1 MAVSPDQSGIAE
13 VSAAEAPRN
22 LEGALWMTAS
32 GLVFTVFLTLSKVQ
46 SAEYDPGFLA
56 FFRSFIALILTL
68 PVIMQQGWGIMRI
81 HQPGMVLL
89 RSLFGTMGF
98 IFGFYAVSAQFGL
111 PLSEFNAISFSR
123 AMFITVLAA
132 GLLKETVGW
141 HRWGA
146 TLAGF
151 IGVLI
156 MTQPQAGV
164 SLGTLLALA
173 AAFCYGRGDHTG
185 EAALPQSPAGYAADL
200 GEFALLGDAVAAGS
214 LEDAG
219 GDALLAGLGHDHTDG
234 RLRCGRAVFLH
245 PRHGDRGRLVPVADR
260 LFAPAHGRD
269 SGLAAVQGAAGTVDL
284 GRYIHHHRCDGLYN
298 LTGTPDAAAAVRRRL
313 KVLFEVFPCE

>member
-1 MAVSPDQSGIAE
+1 
-13 VSAAEAPRN
+13 
-22 LEGALWMTAS
+22 MTAS

-68 PVIMQQGWGIMRI
+68 PVIVQQGWGIMRI

-132 GLLKETVGW
+132 VLLKETVGW

-173 AAFCYGRGDHTG
+173 AAFCMAGAITLVKLLSRRHRPVTLLIWANLLSSAMLLPLAIWKMPEVMPSWQDWALITLMGGCGVAGQYFYIRGMAIGDASFLSPIDYLRLPMAATVDWFLFK
-185 EAALPQSPAGYAADL
+185 ALPGPW
-200 GEFALLGDAVAAGS
+200 
-214 LEDAG
+214 
-219 GDALLAGLGHDHTDG
+219 TW
-234 RLRCGRAVFLH
+234 
-245 PRHGDRGRLVPVADR
+245 
-260 LFAPAHGRD
+260 
-269 SGLAAVQGAAGTVDL
+269 AGTAIII
-284 GRYIHHHRCDGLYN
+284 GATAYITLRERH
-298 LTGTPDAAAAVRRRL
+298 VRRRARGA
-313 KVLFEVFPCE
+313 

>member
-1 MAVSPDQSGIAE
+1 
-13 VSAAEAPRN
+13 
-22 LEGALWMTAS
+22 MTAS

-68 PVIMQQGWGIMRI
+68 PVIVQQGWGIMRI

-98 IFGFYAVSAQFGL
+98 IFGFYAASAQFGL

-132 GLLKETVGW
+132 VLLKETVGW

-173 AAFCYGRGDHTG
+173 AAFCMAGAITLVKLLSRRHRPVTLLIWANLLSSAMLLPLAIWKMPEVMPSWQDWALITLMGGCGVAGQYFYIRGMAIGDASFLSPIDYLRLPMAATVDWFLFK
-185 EAALPQSPAGYAADL
+185 ALPGPW
-200 GEFALLGDAVAAGS
+200 
-214 LEDAG
+214 
-219 GDALLAGLGHDHTDG
+219 TW
-234 RLRCGRAVFLH
+234 
-245 PRHGDRGRLVPVADR
+245 
-260 LFAPAHGRD
+260 
-269 SGLAAVQGAAGTVDL
+269 AGTAIII
-284 GRYIHHHRCDGLYN
+284 GATAYITLRERH
-298 LTGTPDAAAAVRRRL
+298 VRRRARGA
-313 KVLFEVFPCE
+313 

>member
-1 MAVSPDQSGIAE
+1 MTE
-13 VSAAEAPRN
+13 AAAPRN

-32 GLVFTVFLTLSKVQ
+32 GVVFTAFLTLSKLQ
-46 SAEYDPGFLA
+46 SAHYDPGFLA

-68 PVIMQQGWGIMRI
+68 PVILQQGWTILRI
-81 HQPGMVLL
+81 HQPGMVIL

-98 IFGFYAVSAQFGL
+98 IFSFYAVSAQFGL

-132 GLLKETVGW
+132 LLLKEQVGW

-151 IGVLI
+151 VGVLI

-173 AAFCYGRGDHTG
+173 AAFCMAGAITLVKLLSRRHRPVTLLIWANFLSSTMLLPLAIWKMPEVMPSLQDWMLITLMGGCGVAGQYFYIRGMAIGDASFLSPIDYLRLPM
-185 EAALPQSPAGYAADL
+185 AALVDWVLFHALPGPWTWL
-200 GEFALLGDAVAAGS
+200 GTAIIIGATAYITLREQ
-214 LEDAG
+214 
-219 GDALLAGLGHDHTDG
+219 
-234 RLRCGRAVFLH
+234 RLRRQAK
-245 PRHGDRGRLVPVADR
+245 
-260 LFAPAHGRD
+260 
-269 SGLAAVQGAAGTVDL
+269 AA
-284 GRYIHHHRCDGLYN
+284 
-298 LTGTPDAAAAVRRRL
+298 
-313 KVLFEVFPCE
+313 